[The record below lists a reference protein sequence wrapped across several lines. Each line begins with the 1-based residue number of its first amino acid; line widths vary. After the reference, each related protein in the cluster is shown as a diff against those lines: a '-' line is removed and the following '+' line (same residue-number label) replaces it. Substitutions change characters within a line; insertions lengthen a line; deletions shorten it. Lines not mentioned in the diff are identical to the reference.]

1 MPFCS
6 VKINGPVSF
15 LHHECILIDFINI
28 AGSRDATMGIWKIKD
43 DVTGPFSDGDM
54 SFDHPMAE
62 SVPEMESLG
71 MFTNSS
77 RRTVHSTKIRSM
89 AINKNL
95 GVCFIDM
102 LHTCTCPLIVVWF
115 FCYKN

>member
-1 MPFCS
+1 MY
-6 VKINGPVSF
+6 
-15 LHHECILIDFINI
+15 FII
-28 AGSRDATMGIWKIKD
+28 VVGSRDATMGIWKIKD

-71 MFTNSS
+71 MFTNST

-95 GVCFIDM
+95 GVCLSQHAVYNCFSNM
-102 LHTCTCPLIVVWF
+102 LRTH
-115 FCYKN
+115 